1 MALVSNGVQ
10 RRLIV
15 VSLTSSKLRSVSCGT
30 SGWMGRDLGAE
41 KEREKKTQK
50 RQTKKQRAK
59 REEKEKGEKGYKL
72 VNLGHKHWTSS
83 RVTLMEA
90 LMLSLRLLI
99 YRYIYHQMVVYLCYH
114 LVIYKVNIKSI
125 SVTYESL

>member
-1 MALVSNGVQ
+1 MVLLDGWEEIWGQ
-10 RRLIV
+10 R
-15 VSLTSSKLRSVSCGT
+15 K
-30 SGWMGRDLGAE
+30 E
-41 KEREKKTQK
+41 EREKP
-50 RQTKKQRAK
+50 RNAKQRNNK
-59 REEKEKGEKGYKL
+59 REEEEKGEKGYKL
-72 VNLGHKHWTSS
+72 VNLGHKHWTFS

-99 YRYIYHQMVVYLCYH
+99 YRYIYHQMVIYLCYH

>member
-1 MALVSNGVQ
+1 MALVLNGVQ

-41 KEREKKTQK
+41 KGREKKP
-50 RQTKKQRAK
+50 RNAKQRNNK

-99 YRYIYHQMVVYLCYH
+99 YRYIYHQMVIYLCYH

>member
-1 MALVSNGVQ
+1 MVLLDGWEEIWGQ
-10 RRLIV
+10 R
-15 VSLTSSKLRSVSCGT
+15 
-30 SGWMGRDLGAE
+30 
-41 KEREKKTQK
+41 KEERKKP
-50 RQTKKQRAK
+50 RNAKQRNNK
-59 REEKEKGEKGYKL
+59 REEEEKGEKGYKL

-99 YRYIYHQMVVYLCYH
+99 YRYIYHQMVIYLCYH

>member
-1 MALVSNGVQ
+1 MDGK
-10 RRLIV
+10 RF
-15 VSLTSSKLRSVSCGT
+15 G
-30 SGWMGRDLGAE
+30 GR
-41 KEREKKTQK
+41 ERKREKTQK

-59 REEKEKGEKGYKL
+59 CEEKEKGEKGYKL

-90 LMLSLRLLI
+90 LMLSLCLLI
-99 YRYIYHQMVVYLCYH
+99 YRYIYHQIVIYLYYH

>member
-1 MALVSNGVQ
+1 MVLLDGWEEIWGQ
-10 RRLIV
+10 R
-15 VSLTSSKLRSVSCGT
+15 K
-30 SGWMGRDLGAE
+30 
-41 KEREKKTQK
+41 KERKTQK

-83 RVTLMEA
+83 RMTLMEA

-99 YRYIYHQMVVYLCYH
+99 YRYIYHQMVIYLCYH